1 MFKTQF
7 ILAVLVLFSLN
18 LLAGETPKYPTTKTI
33 LLSGKVSDKNNNEL
47 LAGVKINCLGVSKTV
62 YTDLNGNFLVF
73 LEVKTEENV
82 KIEFSQIGYAT
93 KSISIQELT
102 STSANL
108 QIELTEE

>member
-18 LLAGETPKYPTTKTI
+18 LLAGETPKYPATKTI
-33 LLSGKVSDKNNNEL
+33 VLSGKVLDKNSNEL
-47 LAGVKINCLGVSKTV
+47 LAGVKINCAGVSKTV

-73 LEVKTEENV
+73 LEIKSESNLN
-82 KIEFSQIGYAT
+82 IEFSQVGYAS

-102 STSANL
+102 SNSAAL
-108 QIELTEE
+108 EVELLEE